1 MSNHRFF
8 RPLRLILVGL
18 LFALIAGLL
27 FTAWPFIAYPVTE
40 LEISRPAPLPAATS
54 GPAMAGITETD
65 ITPPIGI
72 PKFGYSAWARP
83 ADGFRTRLKARVF
96 YLQQP
101 GQTPLALVTL
111 DLGAGSRVLHHRVAE
126 LIAAHTDVPAHG
138 LSLLVTH
145 THSGPGQYLDSDFYN
160 VFGSDLPGFDPQLTE
175 FLSQRI
181 ADAVIQA
188 YRQRRAARFATGSTD
203 IRGFTRNR
211 SLPAWARNFDLP
223 EEALTPELAYQ
234 AVNPTLTMLRID
246 LAGEDERYHPA
257 GALTAFSIH
266 GTAIPA
272 FTRPWHADVWH
283 WLAEDMARHIARHHD
298 SPFTPVHGV
307 FQATHADN
315 TPAWRE
321 GQRGDREAERIGRGL
336 AGHAYRLYQQLGER
350 LDDQLQLAVGSRE
363 LDLLTLAP
371 EARAGLCERAITGAA
386 TVGAAKGDEVFP
398 ISWLPLIQRGWPKR
412 WFNDNCHGAKHWM
425 LSRLQL
431 LLAADRFPHQ
441 ALIQVVRV
449 NDLVLVNLPWE
460 VTFESGNRIRDA
472 VRASLPPGPWH
483 IEISSLANGFF
494 GYATTP
500 EEYSLQYY
508 EGGHT
513 LYGPHTVDM
522 LRQQSARLAAEVL
535 QQGDVDDLPSHWR
548 FALIS
553 RVFWP
558 HHDGPVAA
566 RTVLTTPVFRDAQE
580 LREASW
586 SFRFEGEH
594 PAHLPLHQPLLRV
607 EQKGADGEWH
617 PHVDDQGSALQ
628 LRLVKQQSDRAE
640 YEVLWHNPDHPAPGV
655 ARRFHVLGANA
666 VYSAEF

>member
-1 MSNHRFF
+1 MPKRHFF
-8 RPLRLILVGL
+8 RPLRVLLGGVLI
-18 LFALIAGLL
+18 ALIAGLL
-27 FTAWPFIAYPVTE
+27 FTAWPFIAYPVTQ
-40 LEISRPAPLPAATS
+40 LEISRPAPLPAATT
-54 GPAMAGITETD
+54 GPAMAGIIQTD
-65 ITPPIGI
+65 ITPPIGV

-83 ADGFRTRLKARVF
+83 SDGFRTRLKARVF

-126 LIAAHTDVPAHG
+126 LIAPHTDVPAHG

-188 YRQRRAARFATGSTD
+188 YRQRRAARFATGSTE

-223 EEALTPELAYQ
+223 ESALTEDLAYQ

-246 LAGEDERYHPA
+246 LAGDDDRYHPA

-283 WLAEDMARHIARHHD
+283 WLAEDMAGHIARHHD
-298 SPFTPVHGV
+298 TPFTPVHGA

-315 TPAWRE
+315 TPAWRD

-336 AGHAYRLYQQLGER
+336 AGHAFRLFQQLGDN
-350 LDDQLQLAVGSRE
+350 LDEHLQLAVGARE
-363 LDLLTLAP
+363 LDLLTLDAD
-371 EARAGLCERAITGAA
+371 ARAGLCERAITGAA

-431 LLAADRFPHQ
+431 LLAAERFPHQ
-441 ALIQVVRV
+441 ALIQVVRI
-449 NDLVLVNLPWE
+449 NDIVLVNLPWE

-472 VRASLPPGPWH
+472 VRAALPAGPWR

-522 LRQQSARLAAEVL
+522 LRQQSAQLAAQVF
-535 QQGDVDDLPSHWR
+535 QHGDVDDLPAHWR
-548 FALIS
+548 FSLIS

-558 HHDGPVAA
+558 QTDSPVAA
-566 RTVLTTPVFRDAQE
+566 RAALTSPVFRDAQE

-586 SFRFEGEH
+586 SFHFEGEH
-594 PAHLPLHQPLLRV
+594 PAHLRLHEPLLRV
-607 EQKGADGEWH
+607 EQRGADGQWQL
-617 PHVDDQGSALQ
+617 HVDDQGSALQ
-628 LRLVKQQSDRAE
+628 LRLVEENSHGAE

-655 ARRFHVLGANA
+655 LRRFHVLGTEAL
-666 VYSAEF
+666 YSAEF